1 MTQRGNSQMKFE
13 SIMNWV
19 KMKIQFQNL
28 WLNTTEKEVYNTK
41 WIYFFS
47 VKLEGKS
54 QINNQSSQFKN
65 LGKKRK
71 SKINPKQVEIIKSIN
86 S

>member
-1 MTQRGNSQMKFE
+1 MKFE

>member
-1 MTQRGNSQMKFE
+1 
-13 SIMNWV
+13 
-19 KMKIQFQNL
+19 MKIQFQNL

-65 LGKKRK
+65 LGEKK
-71 SKINPKQVEIIKSIN
+71 EE
-86 S
+86 

>member
-1 MTQRGNSQMKFE
+1 
-13 SIMNWV
+13 
-19 KMKIQFQNL
+19 MKIQFQNL